1 LDLAGENTTRELILE
16 DDGGSVVYKDYYTL
30 LQQQLSKEP
39 TYCKNADE

>member
-1 LDLAGENTTRELILE
+1 VDSTTEDITRELILE
-16 DDGGSVVYKDYYTL
+16 DDGGAVVYKDYYTL